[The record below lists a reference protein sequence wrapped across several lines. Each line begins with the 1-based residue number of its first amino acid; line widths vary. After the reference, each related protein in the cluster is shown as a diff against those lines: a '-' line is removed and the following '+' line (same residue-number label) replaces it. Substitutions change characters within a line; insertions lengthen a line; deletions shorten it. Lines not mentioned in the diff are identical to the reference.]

1 MLCTEYKFAIQK
13 RKHKRSFESCE
24 EALRTTTTLSKL
36 RFFYNSHWGH
46 ESFRH
51 LWNFVFLNVVWVI
64 WKISVKLIHLS
75 AKSEVWQI
83 KLTCF
88 FFLWGLVAG
97 NGHESFC
104 AKVKLET
111 NGTTFS
117 TLHCAKNEKCRN
129 FLWKF
134 AKNDFVKYTRDFYCT
149 TLMKVADCIFLITM
163 YILALAHSGNFP
175 SQLKVLDNR

>member
-117 TLHCAKNEKCRN
+117 TLHCAKKRKMQK
-129 FLWKF
+129 L
-134 AKNDFVKYTRDFYCT
+134 
-149 TLMKVADCIFLITM
+149 
-163 YILALAHSGNFP
+163 S
-175 SQLKVLDNR
+175 LKVCKEWLCKVHTRFLLYYFNESSWLHFLDYYVHFSFSSFWQFPLTA